1 MMVGQFKGL
10 AVKAALPGVI
20 LSVLACVGL
29 GGFQTWTSKQALHK
43 GLAKERASYR
53 VVETRTIESFLL
65 RLGDQGHEILARHK
79 EMTSAFEAQPRNI
92 QEIRD
97 SYTKSSLN
105 VLNNIIGGTIRR
117 TVFCDGT
124 DWNVILEEP
133 IGKKPFFQPGD
144 SCRSPFVE
152 AGVKEF
158 LKKGSKAAPIQGLSE
173 VDGEVVLTRFFPVTK
188 YDRKARGRVLR
199 LLIRVDA
206 GLEDVLAALK
216 EVASAKEIAVQ
227 LGNAEAA
234 PVVVDGSTKTAT
246 MTLPLSSYEGNQI
259 GYIKLDKDES
269 SIIDANTAQLWK
281 QLGVLILVFV
291 ALGALNVFFLKRSV
305 IAPVAEM
312 TDLAETMAE
321 GDYSVSIRGASRE
334 DEIGHLAAALEV
346 FRKNAVEAERLEKEA
361 IETRKRF
368 EEERLNQEQMLEIAI
383 GDIVA
388 AAAAGDLKRRIDVA
402 NLEGVMGKLGDGV
415 NRLLGSME
423 SVIDEVGS
431 VLSLVAEG
439 DLTQRMVNEYQG
451 AFLQLKTDANTMI
464 GRMAETVGQ
473 VAEATEMV
481 AGAAAEI
488 ARGSDDLAS
497 RTENQA
503 SSLEETAAATEQ
515 LTSTVRE
522 NSQAAKEA
530 SAMAME
536 ASATAARG
544 GDVVEQAMEAMGRIV
559 ASSEKIN
566 EIVGMIDEI
575 AFQTNL
581 LALNA
586 AVEAA
591 RAGEAGKGFAVVA
604 QEVRSLSQRSS
615 EASKEIKDLVEN
627 SGREVEAGS
636 ALVERTRA
644 TLTEIVTAIKAVSG
658 TVDDIA
664 TASAD
669 QAGNLS
675 EVSSAISNMDQSTQQ
690 NAALVEETTASA
702 NSMSEQSQALKNL
715 VSHFRLDAY
724 SKAAE

>member
-1 MMVGQFKGL
+1 MVGRFKGL
-10 AVKAALPGVI
+10 AAKAAMPGVI
-20 LSVLACVGL
+20 LSILACVGL
-29 GGFQTWTSKQALHK
+29 GGFQTWVSKQALNK
-43 GLAKERASYR
+43 GLAKELASYR
-53 VVETRTIESFLL
+53 VVETRAVESYLL
-65 RLGDQGHEILARHK
+65 RLGDQGHEILARNK
-79 EMTSAFEAQPRNI
+79 EMTSAFEAEPRNI

-97 SYTKSSLN
+97 SYTKSSIN
-105 VLNNIIGGTIRR
+105 VLNNVIGGTIRR
-117 TVFCDGT
+117 TVYCDGS

-133 IGKKPFFQPGD
+133 IGKEPFFKAGD

-152 AGVKEF
+152 AGVQEF
-158 LKKGSKAAPIQGLSE
+158 LKKGAKAAPIQGLSE
-173 VDGEVVLTRFFPVTK
+173 VNGEIVLTRFFPVTK

-206 GLEDVLAALK
+206 GLEDILAALK
-216 EVASAKEIAVQ
+216 EVASAKEIGVS
-227 LGNAEAA
+227 LGKAAE
-234 PVVVDGSTKTAT
+234 PFVVDGSTKIAT
-246 MTLPLSSYEGNQI
+246 MTLPLSSYEGEEI

-269 SIIDANTAQLWK
+269 ATIDANTAQNWK
-281 QLGVLILVFV
+281 QLGVLILVFL
-291 ALGALNVFFLKRSV
+291 AMAALNMFLLKRSV

-312 TDLAETMAE
+312 TDLAETMAK

-346 FRKNAVEAERLEKEA
+346 FRKNAVEAERLEREA
-361 IETRKRF
+361 EEARKRF
-368 EEERLNQEQMLEIAI
+368 EEERLNQERMLEMAI
-383 GDIVA
+383 GDIVS
-388 AAAAGDLKRRIDVA
+388 AAAAGDLTRRIDVA
-402 NLEGVMGKLGDGV
+402 NLEGVMSKLGKGV
-415 NRLLGSME
+415 NSLLGSME
-423 SVIDEVGS
+423 AVVNEVGS
-431 VLSLVAEG
+431 VLSMVADG
-439 DLTQRMVNEYQG
+439 DLTQRMVKEYQG
-451 AFLQLKTDANTMI
+451 AFLQLKNDANTMI

-473 VAEATEMV
+473 VAEATDMV

-488 ARGSDDLAS
+488 AKGSDDLAS

-522 NSQAAKEA
+522 NSKAAKEA

-559 ASSEKIN
+559 AASDKIN

-615 EASKEIKDLVEN
+615 GASKEIKDLVEN

-644 TLTEIVTAIKAVSG
+644 TLTEIVTAIKAVSA

-690 NAALVEETTASA
+690 NAALVEETTAAA
-702 NSMSEQSQALKNL
+702 NSMSEQAQALKDL
-715 VSHFRLDAY
+715 VSHFRLKSYDR
-724 SKAAE
+724 AAE